1 MPKPT
6 IDGGMVHYL
15 DTSIAAIDNLRRRY
29 TIREDADD
37 DESEDRAGFTSPEHY
52 LKDLFRMT
60 QAFALRNGLFGRAEF
75 QSEPVM
81 AWFKKHPDMAFLW
94 DPLHIMPFVD
104 LFRHQFIATTFLM
117 QRPDHYRFALET
129 IEKVISSPAC
139 GELTDI
145 EDFDDEDAWA
155 VMEGALKVGDF
166 ALIEKLGFACVSRQA
181 CIILLHT
188 LVVSH
193 HLDSFL
199 GLDGGELDDSFLV
212 KVITHLVNSN
222 STKDGIGG
230 RAMVIALLGYT
241 MGLGEGRTMGKGVS
255 EDYFTT
261 PELDDWCV
269 TAAFTGLD
277 FGLKLGLNQSLPD
290 YPCAADFGK
299 PSEEDFAKLMEK
311 LSSMVKGNA

>member
-1 MPKPT
+1 
-6 IDGGMVHYL
+6 MVHYL

-241 MGLGEGRTMGKGVS
+241 MGLGEGRAMGQGVS

-261 PELDDWCV
+261 PEFDDWCV
-269 TAAFTGLD
+269 TAAFTGFD
-277 FGLKLGLNQSLPD
+277 FGLKLGLTQTLPD

-299 PSEEDFAKLMEK
+299 PSEEDFAKLMAK
-311 LSSMVKGNA
+311 LAAIVKGNE

>member
-241 MGLGEGRTMGKGVS
+241 MGLGEGRAMGQGVS

-299 PSEEDFAKLMEK
+299 PSEEDFAKLMAK
-311 LSSMVKGNA
+311 LAAIVKGNE

>member
-15 DTSIAAIDNLRRRY
+15 DTSIAAIDDLRRRY
-29 TIREDADD
+29 TTREDADD

-81 AWFKKHPDMAFLW
+81 AWFKNHKDMAFLW

-117 QRPDHYRFALET
+117 QRPDHYKFALET

-145 EDFDDEDAWA
+145 EDFDDVDAWA
-155 VMEGALKVGDF
+155 VMERALKVGNF

-181 CIILLHT
+181 CIVLLHS

-277 FGLKLGLNQSLPD
+277 FGLKLGLNQSLPE
-290 YPCAADFGK
+290 YPGAADFGK
-299 PSEEDFAKLMEK
+299 PSEEDFAKLMAK
-311 LSSMVKGNA
+311 LASMVKGNV